1 MLHRTKYNRFR
12 NESVTSVDDLLHGL
26 SMNSKVSAAPSPAS
40 AVTPYTAP
48 AEVHP
53 SAAAAASPSAVGSQG
68 SDHHPDGDGGTTLCT
83 LINKVSHL
91 KFSNSGSL
99 LGIKGLPSAVKDLAV
114 SKLQVGGGGGGGVG
128 CGGGGGG
135 GSSPGG
141 SAAHVAAPCAAGS
154 MCSHG
159 SPASGPATG
168 SSACTSSCSQLE
180 PAPGCMH
187 KKGRPDEAQPGAED
201 RTPGRG
207 GGGGTGGAA
216 ATTVT
221 TTAAGLVSKPPRG
234 WLHSSEKISGPGVT
248 YIVNYLGC
256 IEVLRS
262 MRSLDFTTRSQ
273 ITREAISLVC
283 EAVPGTKGAPRKRKP
298 PSKALSNILGKSNL
312 QFAGM
317 SINLNI
323 STSSLNLMT
332 PDSKQIIANHHM
344 QSISFASGGDPD
356 TTDYVAYVA
365 KDPVNRR
372 ACHILECSDSL
383 AQDVISSIGQAFD
396 LRFQQYL
403 QCPSSKPSSTHD
415 RVLNMEEFP
424 WTEEEEEPAEHP
436 YYNNIPGKMPPPGGF
451 IDSRLAGQGGASD
464 GGQTG
469 SGSVDPAYYQGR
481 HCGESWGEEKTPSL
495 VSQGSTDTYSLPET
509 KGQASKAG
517 EMPTYVNTQ
526 QIDAQVL
533 AVLQAEADHA
543 SDAKISPQK
552 DLFDMKP
559 FEDAIHSQPPPCHP
573 GAGQP
578 LPPACCSAA
587 ALHKASSVDNCSP
600 LLARAVAPRGQE
612 ELGGQAWYH
621 GQMSRRDAEKL
632 LRDDGDFLVRK
643 STTNPGSYVLTGMHH
658 GLAKHLLLVDP
669 EGTVR
674 TKDHIFD
681 SINHLIGHHR
691 DNSLPI
697 VSAGS
702 ELCLKQPVGRK

>member
-12 NESVTSVDDLLHGL
+12 NESVTSVDELLHGL
-26 SMNSKVSAAPSPAS
+26 SMNPKVSANSQ
-40 AVTPYTAP
+40 
-48 AEVHP
+48 
-53 SAAAAASPSAVGSQG
+53 SAAETSYTPPTEVQPCSTATTASSSTAA
-68 SDHHPDGDGGTTLCT
+68 DHLEDGGTTLCT
-83 LINKVSHL
+83 LINKVSNL

-114 SKLQVGGGGGGGVG
+114 SKLQVGGGSGSGGSSGPSPSAAAAASASGVG
-128 CGGGGGG
+128 GSLCSSHSTPCSQLEPAVSMSKKSRLEEHQPGREDWNPGGGGGG
-135 GSSPGG
+135 G
-141 SAAHVAAPCAAGS
+141 
-154 MCSHG
+154 
-159 SPASGPATG
+159 
-168 SSACTSSCSQLE
+168 
-180 PAPGCMH
+180 
-187 KKGRPDEAQPGAED
+187 
-201 RTPGRG
+201 
-207 GGGGTGGAA
+207 
-216 ATTVT
+216 
-221 TTAAGLVSKPPRG
+221 GLVNKPSRG

-248 YIVNYLGC
+248 YVVKYLGC

-283 EAVPGTKGAPRKRKP
+283 EAVPGTKGALRKRKP

-332 PDSKQIIANHHM
+332 PDGKQIIANHHM
-344 QSISFASGGDPD
+344 QSISFASGGDPE
-356 TTDYVAYVA
+356 TTDFVAYVA

-383 AQDVISSIGQAFD
+383 AQDVISTIGQAFD

-403 QCPSSKPSSTHD
+403 QCPSSKLSSTHD
-415 RVLNMEEFP
+415 RVLNMEELH
-424 WTEEEEEPAEHP
+424 WTEEEEEASDHP

-451 IDSRLAGQGGASD
+451 IDARLTNQNAAPD
-464 GGQTG
+464 GCQMGP
-469 SGSVDPAYYQGR
+469 GSVDQTYYQGR
-481 HCGESWGEEKTPSL
+481 HCGENWGDERKPIFIQ
-495 VSQGSTDTYSLPET
+495 QGSFDISSLPDS
-509 KGQASKAG
+509 KGQTPKTG

-533 AVLQAEADHA
+533 AALQAEAENVTKGMA
-543 SDAKISPQK
+543 AAAKESPQK

-559 FEDAIHSQPPPCHP
+559 FEDAFSQSHPPSQ
-573 GAGQP
+573 GQVQ
-578 LPPACCSAA
+578 SQVSS
-587 ALHKASSVDNCSP
+587 LHKAASVDNSSP
-600 LLARAVAPRGQE
+600 LLVRSLAFRAQE
-612 ELGGQAWYH
+612 ELEGQAWYH
-621 GQMSRRDAEKL
+621 GKMSRRDAEKL
-632 LRDDGDFLVRK
+632 LKEDGDFLVRK
-643 STTNPGSYVLTGMHH
+643 STTNPGSYVLTGMHN

-681 SINHLIGHHR
+681 SISHLIGHHR
-691 DNSLPI
+691 DNNLPI

-702 ELCLKQPVGRK
+702 ELCLLQPVGRKQ